1 MELPV
6 SLIETHTPPETGEAD
21 LLAKLQS
28 RRPGAFEDL
37 LELYEKPLYRF
48 VYRLLEDPSE
58 APDVTQ
64 EVFIKVFRKV
74 GDFRGE
80 CSLKTWLYRIASREA
95 SNCRRWFRRH
105 RRLETG
111 VDISEE
117 SSEHLH
123 LDVFID
129 PGDSPFDLTYQQE
142 QRTLIRAAMRKMD
155 ARLRLALVLR
165 HSEELSYNEIAD
177 VMQVSLGTV
186 KSRILRGREALRTAL
201 GRQLPN
207 EAPDACALQTE

>member
-1 MELPV
+1 V
-6 SLIETHTPPETGEAD
+6 SLTETLTPPETGEAD
-21 LLAKLQS
+21 LLARLQS
-28 RRPGAFEDL
+28 RRSGAFEDL

-95 SNCRRWFRRH
+95 SNSRRWFRRH

-111 VDISEE
+111 VDIAEE
-117 SSEHLH
+117 SQNGH

-129 PGDSPFDLTYQQE
+129 PGDSPFELTYQQE
-142 QRTLIRAAMRKMD
+142 QRALIRAALRKMD

-186 KSRILRGREALRTAL
+186 KSRILRGREALRAAL
-201 GRQLPN
+201 GRQLPT

>member
-1 MELPV
+1 M
-6 SLIETHTPPETGEAD
+6 SLTETLTPPETGEAD
-21 LLAKLQS
+21 LLARLQA
-28 RRPGAFEDL
+28 RRPRAFEDL

-111 VDISEE
+111 VVEAAED
-117 SSEHLH
+117 SEHRH

-129 PGDSPFDLTYQQE
+129 PGDSPFDLTYQHE
-142 QRTLIRAAMRKMD
+142 QRALIRAALRQID

-165 HSEELSYNEIAD
+165 HSEELSYNEIAG

-186 KSRILRGREALRTAL
+186 KSRILRGREALRAAL
-201 GRQLPN
+201 GRQLPI
-207 EAPDACALQTE
+207 EAPEACALQTE